1 MTQAQQL
8 INAIRRAGRRGMTWG
23 DIEALRVSTCPWVRI
38 AESGHRFLRA
48 GEQIVR
54 KTGRDGLVR
63 LSIAR
68 G

>member
-1 MTQAQQL
+1 MTQAQRL
-8 INAIRRAGRRGMTWG
+8 INAIRSAGHRGMTWG

-48 GEQIVR
+48 GETIVR